1 MRILPGQPYPL
12 GATWDGLGVN
22 FAIFS
27 EHATRVEL
35 CLFDSPDAQSE
46 SETIHLPEYNH
57 QVWHAYLQDIK
68 PGQLYGYRVYGPYE
82 PKKGLRFNHNKLLL
96 DPYAKAIVR
105 QPQWD
110 QRLFA
115 YKFGEKLEDLA
126 FDDRD
131 SAPCAPLA
139 AVIDPSFTWGNDAPP
154 AVPWHKT
161 IIYEAHV
168 KGMTILDKLVPPE
181 LRGTYAGLASDSVI
195 KHLKS
200 LGVTSLE
207 LMPIQHKND
216 EMFLRQRGLS
226 NYWGY
231 NTLSF
236 FAPDLRYADGKGRT
250 EQVRDFKMMVR
261 ALHAVGIEII
271 LDVVYNHTAEG
282 NHLGPTLSFRGVDN
296 LAYYRTDP
304 KDPRFYVDYTGCGNT
319 LNMLH
324 PRVLQLIM
332 DSLRYWILE
341 MHVDGFRFDLA
352 SALARELFDVDKLS
366 AFFDIVQQDPVISR
380 VKLIAEPWDLGAGG
394 YQVGNFP
401 VLWTEW
407 NGKFRD
413 AVRKYWRGDSGL
425 AGEMA
430 TRCSGS
436 SDLYE
441 HTGRSPHASINFV
454 TCHDG
459 FTLDD
464 LVSYNEKHNDANLE
478 NNKDGDNN
486 NNSWNCGVEG
496 PTEDKNILS
505 LRAQQK
511 RNFMA
516 TLLLSQG
523 VPMISGGDELGR
535 TQSGNNNAY
544 CHDNELSWCHWDLD
558 DSKKEFLAFVQRLA
572 AIRTSQ
578 PVLQR
583 RKFFEGRILDPE
595 FGNKDVLWLDHT
607 GQEIGVSQ
615 WEDPK
620 MKTFGVL
627 LDGNSITEADEHG
640 DPVIASSLF
649 MVWNAASEDV
659 AFILPP
665 EHISKAKAG
674 KKLSSSKDL
683 AWKLLIDTSE
693 SMRESCWEFA
703 ASFPVKARSV
713 VLFELAE
720 KD

>member
-1 MRILPGQPYPL
+1 
-12 GATWDGLGVN
+12 
-22 FAIFS
+22 
-27 EHATRVEL
+27 
-35 CLFDSPDAQSE
+35 
-46 SETIHLPEYNH
+46 
-57 QVWHAYLQDIK
+57 
-68 PGQLYGYRVYGPYE
+68 
-82 PKKGLRFNHNKLLL
+82 
-96 DPYAKAIVR
+96 
-105 QPQWD
+105 
-110 QRLFA
+110 
-115 YKFGEKLEDLA
+115 
-126 FDDRD
+126 
-131 SAPCAPLA
+131 
-139 AVIDPSFTWGNDAPP
+139 
-154 AVPWHKT
+154 
-161 IIYEAHV
+161 
-168 KGMTILDKLVPPE
+168 
-181 LRGTYAGLASDSVI
+181 
-195 KHLKS
+195 
-200 LGVTSLE
+200 
-207 LMPIQHKND
+207 
-216 EMFLRQRGLS
+216 
-226 NYWGY
+226 
-231 NTLSF
+231 
-236 FAPDLRYADGKGRT
+236 GRT

-261 ALHAVGIEII
+261 ALHAAGIEVI

-296 LAYYRTDP
+296 LAYYRTNP

-319 LNMLH
+319 LNMMH

-341 MHVDGFRFDLA
+341 MRVDGFRFDLA

-366 AFFDIVQQDPVISR
+366 GFFDIVQQDPVISK

-413 AVRKYWRGDSGL
+413 AVRKFWRGDSGL

-454 TCHDG
+454 TSHDG
-459 FTLDD
+459 FTLAD
-464 LVSYNEKHNDANLE
+464 LVSYNEKHNEANLE
-478 NNKDGDNN
+478 NNKDGDDN

-496 PTEDKNILS
+496 PTEDKKIMS

-535 TQSGNNNAY
+535 TQSGNNNCY
-544 CHDNELSWCHWDLD
+544 CHDSELSWYHWDLD
-558 DSKKEFLAFVQRLA
+558 ESKKEFLAFVQKLA
-572 AIRTSQ
+572 VIRTSQ

-583 RKFFEGRILDPE
+583 RKFFEGRLLDPE
-595 FGNKDVLWLDHT
+595 LGSKDVLWLDHT
-607 GQEIGVSQ
+607 GKEISVSQ
-615 WEDPK
+615 WEDPE

-627 LDGNSITEADEHG
+627 LDGNSITEVDEHG
-640 DPVIASSLF
+640 DPVLANSLF
-649 MVWNAASEDV
+649 MVWNADSEDV

-665 EHISKAKAG
+665 EQMAKRG
-674 KKLSSSKDL
+674 KKLTSAKDL

-703 ASFPVKARSV
+703 SSFPVKARSV

>member
-22 FAIFS
+22 FALFS
-27 EHATRVEL
+27 ENATKVEL
-35 CLFDSPDAQSE
+35 CLFDSPEAESE
-46 SETIHLPEYNH
+46 SETIYLPEYNH
-57 QVWHAYLQDIK
+57 QVWHVYLQDIK
-68 PGQLYGYRVYGPYE
+68 PGQLYGYRVYGSYE
-82 PKKGLRFNHNKLLL
+82 PKRGMRFNHNKLLL

-105 QPQWD
+105 QPTWD
-110 QRLFA
+110 QRLYA
-115 YKFGEKLEDLA
+115 YKFADKLQDLA

-131 SAPCAPLA
+131 SAAFAPLA
-139 AVIDPSFTWGNDAPP
+139 AVIDQSFTWGGDAPP
-154 AVPWHKT
+154 AIPWHKT

-168 KGMTILDKLVPPE
+168 KGMTMLNKAIPPE
-181 LRGTYAGLASDSVI
+181 LRGTYAGVASDPVI
-195 KHLKS
+195 KHLRA
-200 LGVTSLE
+200 LGITSLE
-207 LMPIQHKND
+207 LMPIHHKID
-216 EMFLRQRGLS
+216 EPFLRQRGLT

-231 NTLSF
+231 NTIGF
-236 FAPDLRYADGKGRT
+236 FAPDLRYADSQHPT

-261 ALHAVGIEII
+261 ALHAAGIEVI

-282 NHLGPTLSFRGVDN
+282 DHLGPTLSFRGIDN
-296 LAYYRTDP
+296 LSYYRTNP
-304 KDPRFYVDYTGCGNT
+304 KDPRNYIDYTGCGNT
-319 LNMLH
+319 LNMTH

-366 AFFDIVQQDPVISR
+366 SFFDVIQQDPVISK

-413 AVRKYWRGDSGL
+413 SIRSFWRGDPKL
-425 AGEMA
+425 AGEVA

-436 SDLYE
+436 SDIYE

-454 TCHDG
+454 TSHDG
-459 FTLDD
+459 FTLAD
-464 LVSYNEKHNDANLE
+464 LVSYNEKHNENNLE
-478 NNKDGDNN
+478 QNQDGDNN
-486 NNSWNCGVEG
+486 NHSWNCGVEG
-496 PTEDKNILS
+496 PTDDQKILT

-523 VPMISGGDELGR
+523 VPMISGGDELSR
-535 TQSGNNNAY
+535 TQLGNNNGY
-544 CHDNELSWCHWDLD
+544 CQDNEISWYNWDLD
-558 DSKKEFLAFVQRLA
+558 ESKQEFLSFVQKLVK
-572 AIRTSQ
+572 IRTSQ

-583 RKFFEGRILDPE
+583 RKFFEGRILNPE
-595 FGNKDVLWLDHT
+595 LGNKDVLWLDPT
-607 GQEIGVSQ
+607 GKEITVKQ
-615 WEDPK
+615 WEDPE
-620 MKTFGVL
+620 MRTFGAL
-627 LDGNSITEADEHG
+627 LDGESITEVDEHG
-640 DPVIASSLF
+640 DPVVANSLF
-649 MVWNAASEDV
+649 ILCNAWWLEV
-659 AFILPP
+659 PFTLPP
-665 EHISKAKAG
+665 EHTAKPG
-674 KKLSSSKDL
+674 KPVGDQSDEL

-693 SMRESCWEFA
+693 SVRESCWEFG
-703 ASFPVKARSV
+703 STFPVRPKSI
-713 VLFELAE
+713 VLFELAT